1 MDNNKEL
8 KLGLGDAILRLV
20 KVQFQSHLSFGDT
33 RKQNQE
39 ETSMIVEA
47 LNQYELDL
55 GFDCNLDGQPDT
67 VADIV
72 AGASDVDI
80 FNVSAKT
87 SCCRIMK
94 EPKKSSSRSTKT
106 SSRRKASRKKR

>member
-1 MDNNKEL
+1 MEDNKEL

-20 KVQFQSHLSFGDT
+20 KVQFQSHLGFGDT
-33 RKQNQE
+33 RKQNQV
-39 ETSMIVEA
+39 ETKMIVEA

-55 GFDCNLDGQPDT
+55 GFDCNLDGLPDT

-72 AGASDVDI
+72 GAKNVDI

-94 EPKKSSSRSTKT
+94 EPKKSSSRKTQT